1 MHTAGYCHTNDHY
14 AGGVN
19 NYLNS
24 NHTKYFAQVYG
35 RFLRFGKFQSQ
46 ICESCGATYRQ
57 KYETF
62 SAL

>member
-1 MHTAGYCHTNDHY
+1 MSTSTHY

-24 NHTKYFAQVYG
+24 NHTKYLSQVCG
-35 RFLRFGKFQSQ
+35 RFFLRFGKFPLQ
-46 ICESCGATYRQ
+46 ICEFCGTTYRWN
-57 KYETF
+57 YETF

>member
-1 MHTAGYCHTNDHY
+1 MNAHY

-35 RFLRFGKFQSQ
+35 RFFLRLGKFPLH
-46 ICESCGATYRQ
+46 ICESCGATYQR
-57 KYETF
+57 KYKTF